1 MLLISFCTWSGNMG
15 VILPS
20 SLLGEL
26 GNWSSNESAG
36 YGSWTFSIVLEVVR
50 LPSFSAIGGGST
62 TLPIHPTTP
71 LAINGGSITHFCRLF
86 FFFFFF
92 LYLVFFFLYIYIYI
106 YIYDIFIRQDSCQI
120 LIEDDVA
127 LILVRILHSKSTYEV
142 ICYLCLPYGV

>member
-36 YGSWTFSIVLEVVR
+36 HGSWTFSTVLEVVR

-71 LAINGGSITHFCRLF
+71 LAINGGSITHFCWLGVVDLSCFFYILF
-86 FFFFFF
+86 FFIFYFLFFF

-106 YIYDIFIRQDSCQI
+106 YIYIWYF
-120 LIEDDVA
+120 
-127 LILVRILHSKSTYEV
+127 Y
-142 ICYLCLPYGV
+142 